1 MASTKLT
8 LLIDKS
14 AAARA
19 KRYSKRHRTSLSR
32 LVAQMFAGLPD
43 DGEGGDVGLTP
54 AVRRLV
60 GVLPK
65 TASIEE
71 HRRHLRQKHRL

>member
-1 MASTKLT
+1 MAPTKLT
-8 LLIDKS
+8 LLIEKS

-19 KRYSKRHRTSLSR
+19 KRYSKRHRTSVSR
-32 LVAQMFAGLPD
+32 LVSHMFAGLPD
-43 DGEGGDVGLTP
+43 DGDVELTP
-54 AVRRLV
+54 GVRRLV

-71 HRRHLRQKHRL
+71 HRRHLRRKYRL

>member
-1 MASTKLT
+1 MTSTKLT
-8 LLIDKS
+8 LLVDRS

-19 KRYSKRHRTSLSR
+19 KRYSKRHRTSVSR

-43 DGEGGDVGLTP
+43 DDDAGLTP

-60 GVLPK
+60 GVLPR
-65 TASIEE
+65 TVSPAE
-71 HRRHLRQKHRL
+71 HRRHLRQKYRL

>member
-1 MASTKLT
+1 MPSTKLT
-8 LLIDKS
+8 LLIDKA

-19 KRYSKRHRTSLSR
+19 KRYSKRHRTSVSR
-32 LVAQMFAGLPD
+32 LVTQMFVGLPD
-43 DGEGGDVGLTP
+43 EGDAALPP

-65 TASIEE
+65 NVSVEE
-71 HRRHLRQKHRL
+71 HRRYLRQKYRL

>member
-8 LLIDKS
+8 LLVDRS

-19 KRYSKRHRTSLSR
+19 KRYSKRHRTSVSR
-32 LVAQMFAGLPD
+32 LVTQMFAGLPD
-43 DGEGGDVGLTP
+43 DDDKGLTP

-65 TASIEE
+65 TVSAGE
-71 HRRHLRQKHRL
+71 HRRHLRQKYRL